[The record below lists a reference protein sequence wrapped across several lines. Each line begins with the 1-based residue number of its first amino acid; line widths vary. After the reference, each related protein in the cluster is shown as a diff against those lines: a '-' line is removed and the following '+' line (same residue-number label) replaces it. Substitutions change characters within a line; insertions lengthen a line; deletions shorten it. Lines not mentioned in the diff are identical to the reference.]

1 MNLALQYERD
11 LQSAEGQA
19 LLKEL
24 SKYAHKIEEALSFD
38 RFVDDIK
45 SLSEQDFYTSGLLRT
60 EVSRINEQEVAAIAG
75 NVESEIESVVGNA
88 NILPKGNSDGIL
100 GMLKDLWNSLTEG
113 GSTIGILQLVLDFV
127 GLVGDAF
134 LVVGLPLGMIADF
147 INAMIYFFRGKH
159 ILGVISLI
167 AMIPFGGDVAKGFKG
182 VAGAFSKPFSKIFT
196 KGAGKEIAE
205 ESATVLMKQE
215 GKTFA
220 KSKRFLEYIKKSA
233 AKIAANISSAISFL
247 LENVVA
253 KAVGWVPFIG
263 KPLKKFLTKIAN
275 YGRIVADNLTTFAK
289 TVDAPIAKAV
299 TKEAKASFDAMEI
312 ALTKGGK
319 VVKEGDKL
327 VVKEASGKIA
337 KEIPIDEVAKFS
349 NISKKFPDGPMSKVL
364 KTGDDVARFYTFISK
379 TGGKASKFLGKNADV
394 ILYRGL
400 RVRGFKSF
408 IAKQIVKLLGSS
420 AKAMSDYELEGM
432 TDIVTTDQLNS
443 KMAEHAANI
452 KKKTGAT
459 YVVPYIDQQLK
470 DDLDTDLKE
479 DELVY
484 DLQKHLEYNAQR
496 MGLPSFGSY
505 IYARAKEE
513 KEKEMEELYTSD
525 QISDEKYNEIMGI
538 TGKGAKQF
546 ESISYSRN
554 LKYIKPFNL

>member
-24 SKYAHKIEEALSFD
+24 SKYAHKIEEALNFD
-38 RFVDDIK
+38 RFMDDIK
-45 SLSEQDFYTSGLLRT
+45 SLSEQDFYTSGLLRR
-60 EVSRINEQEVAAIAG
+60 EVSRLNEQEAAAIAG
-75 NVESEIESVVGNA
+75 NVESEIDSVISNAGSLPTAESE
-88 NILPKGNSDGIL
+88 GIL
-100 GMLKDLWNSLTEG
+100 GLLKSLWNGLTEG
-113 GSTIGILQLVLDFV
+113 GSPIGILQLVLDFV
-127 GLVGDAF
+127 GLVGDAW
-134 LVVGLPLGMIADF
+134 LVVGIPLGMVADF
-147 INAMIYFFRGKH
+147 INAMIYFYRGKY

-182 VAGAFSKPFSKIFT
+182 VAGAFDNPFSKLFT

-220 KSKRFLEYIKKSA
+220 KSKRFLDYIKKSA

-247 LENVVA
+247 LEQVVA

-263 KPLKKFLTKIAN
+263 KPLKKFLTKLAD

-299 TKEAKASFDAMEI
+299 TKEAKASFDLMETT
-312 ALTKGGK
+312 LTKGGK

-327 VVKEASGKIA
+327 IVKEASGKVV

-349 NISKKFPDGPMSKVL
+349 NITKKFPDGPMSKVL
-364 KTGDDVARFYTFISK
+364 KNGDDVARFYEFISK
-379 TGGKASKFLGKNADV
+379 TGGKARKFLQRNTDTV
-394 ILYRGL
+394 IVRGL
-400 RVRGFKSF
+400 VLSKFKSF
-408 IAKQIVKLLGSS
+408 IAKQIIKLLGSS

-432 TDIVTTDQLNS
+432 TDVITTDQLNS
-443 KMAEHAANI
+443 RMAEHAANV

-496 MGLPSFGSY
+496 MGLPSFPSY

-513 KEKEMEELYTSD
+513 NEREMEELYTGH

-538 TGKGAKQF
+538 KGEGAKKF
-546 ESISYSRN
+546 ESINYSRT
-554 LKYIKPFNL
+554 LKHIKPFML

>member
-24 SKYAHKIEEALSFD
+24 SKYAHKIEEALNFD
-38 RFVDDIK
+38 RFMDDIK
-45 SLSEQDFYTSGLLRT
+45 SLSEQDFYTSGLLRR
-60 EVSRINEQEVAAIAG
+60 EVSRLNEQEAAAIAG
-75 NVESEIESVVGNA
+75 NVESEIDSVISNAGSLPTAESE
-88 NILPKGNSDGIL
+88 GIL
-100 GMLKDLWNSLTEG
+100 GLLKSLWNGLTEG
-113 GSTIGILQLVLDFV
+113 GSPIGILQLVLDFV
-127 GLVGDAF
+127 GLVGDAW
-134 LVVGLPLGMIADF
+134 LVVGIPLGMVADF
-147 INAMIYFFRGKH
+147 INAMIYFYRGKY

-182 VAGAFSKPFSKIFT
+182 VAGAFDNPFSKLFT

-220 KSKRFLEYIKKSA
+220 KSKRFLDYIKKSA

-247 LENVVA
+247 LEQVVA

-263 KPLKKFLTKIAN
+263 KPLKKFLTKLAD

-299 TKEAKASFDAMEI
+299 TKEAKASFDLMETT
-312 ALTKGGK
+312 LTKGGK

-327 VVKEASGKIA
+327 IVKEASGKVV
-337 KEIPIDEVAKFS
+337 KEIPIDEVVTFS
-349 NISKKFPDGPMSKVL
+349 NITKKFPDGPMSKVL
-364 KTGDDVARFYTFISK
+364 KNGDDVARFYEFISK
-379 TGGKASKFLGKNADV
+379 TGGKARKFLQKNTDT
-394 ILYRGL
+394 IIIRGL
-400 RVRGFKSF
+400 VLSKFKSF
-408 IAKQIVKLLGSS
+408 IAKQIIKLLGSS

-432 TDIVTTDQLNS
+432 TDVITTDQLNS
-443 KMAEHAANI
+443 RMAEHAANV

-496 MGLPSFGSY
+496 MGLPSFPSY

-513 KEKEMEELYTSD
+513 NEREMEELYTGH

-538 TGKGAKQF
+538 KGEGAKKF
-546 ESISYSRN
+546 ESINYSRT
-554 LKYIKPFNL
+554 LKHIKPFML

>member
-24 SKYAHKIEEALSFD
+24 SKYAHKIEEALNFD
-38 RFVDDIK
+38 RFMDDIK
-45 SLSEQDFYTSGLLRT
+45 SLSEQDFYTSGLLRR
-60 EVSRINEQEVAAIAG
+60 EVSRLNEQEAAAIAG
-75 NVESEIESVVGNA
+75 NVESEIDSVISNAGSLPTAESE
-88 NILPKGNSDGIL
+88 GIL
-100 GMLKDLWNSLTEG
+100 GLLKSLWNGLTEG
-113 GSTIGILQLVLDFV
+113 GSPIGILQLVLDFV
-127 GLVGDAF
+127 GLVGDAW
-134 LVVGLPLGMIADF
+134 LVVGIPLGMVADF
-147 INAMIYFFRGKH
+147 INAMIYFYRGKY

-182 VAGAFSKPFSKIFT
+182 VAGAFDNPFSKLFT

-220 KSKRFLEYIKKSA
+220 KSKRFLDYIKKSA

-247 LENVVA
+247 LEQVVA

-263 KPLKKFLTKIAN
+263 KPLKKFLTKLAD

-299 TKEAKASFDAMEI
+299 TKEAKASFDLMETT
-312 ALTKGGK
+312 LTKGGK

-327 VVKEASGKIA
+327 IVKEASGKVV

-349 NISKKFPDGPMSKVL
+349 NITKKFPDGPMSKVL
-364 KTGDDVARFYTFISK
+364 KNGDDVARFYEFISK
-379 TGGKASKFLGKNADV
+379 TGGKARKFLQKNTDTIIIRGLVLSKFQ
-394 ILYRGL
+394 
-400 RVRGFKSF
+400 SF
-408 IAKQIVKLLGSS
+408 IAKQIIKLLGSS

-432 TDIVTTDQLNS
+432 TDVITTDQLNS
-443 KMAEHAANI
+443 RMAEHAANV

-496 MGLPSFGSY
+496 MGLPSFPSY

-513 KEKEMEELYTSD
+513 NEREMEELYTGH

-538 TGKGAKQF
+538 KGEGAKKF
-546 ESISYSRN
+546 ESINYSRT
-554 LKYIKPFNL
+554 LKHIKPFML